1 MIAME
6 VLAMVRCLSCWR
18 VSARAERPWLM
29 SVGRSA
35 EVETQSIRYRWVMV
49 VWGKEKK
56 ISMIPTT
63 IRMDVPSS
71 KPSKFFSR
79 YVFAL

>member
-1 MIAME
+1 
-6 VLAMVRCLSCWR
+6 LAMVRCLSCWR
-18 VSARAERPWLM
+18 VSARAERPWLI

-35 EVETQSIRYRWVMV
+35 VGRRQGIVTKV
-49 VWGKEKK
+49 VVRSRKRE
-56 ISMIPTT
+56 IYQHDPSTT
-63 IRMDVPSS
+63 LMDIPSS